1 MMRRQYHAPS
11 IDSEHCF
18 ETSALA
24 CGKTSN
30 PPPGSFHF
38 RSGYYEAWTGH
49 LGPGFGGSESM
60 SGSAWAGS
68 GVMGSQSYEYSGL
81 CLNWVTW
88 QS

>member
-1 MMRRQYHAPS
+1 MSKRCYRTPF
-11 IDSEHCF
+11 IESERCY

-24 CGKTSN
+24 CGKTTD

-38 RSGYYEAWTGH
+38 GHYLNMTGH
-49 LGPGFGGSESM
+49 IGPGFGGSESV
-60 SGSAWAGS
+60 SGTGMASTAPGLF
-68 GVMGSQSYEYSGL
+68 SQSYQYSGL